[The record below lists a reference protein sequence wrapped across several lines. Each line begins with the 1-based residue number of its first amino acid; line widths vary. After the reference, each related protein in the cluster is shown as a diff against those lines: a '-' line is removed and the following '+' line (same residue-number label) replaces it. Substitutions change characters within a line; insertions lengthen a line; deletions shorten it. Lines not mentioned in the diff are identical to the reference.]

1 MKLNCTY
8 ELLEP
13 TAFANVAGAESSN
26 SQWTKFI
33 CNHGHSIRV
42 THIDGAGSVTGVIA
56 ADGTKYGQH
65 YTEKCGQYIST
76 SEFKYFRKIKEGYP
90 EQVDQTMDFP
100 TVTLTV
106 TNREQAEKAI
116 ESLKAL
122 LK

>member
-13 TAFANVAGAESSN
+13 TAFCSIQGAEASN

-33 CNHGHSIRV
+33 SNHGHSIRV
-42 THIDGAGSVTGVIA
+42 SHIDGAGSVTGVIA

-90 EQVDQTMDFP
+90 ERVESMNFP
-100 TVTLTV
+100 TVTLTI
-106 TNREQAEKAI
+106 TNREQAQKAI
-116 ESLKAL
+116 SALQEL

>member
-13 TAFANVAGAESSN
+13 TAFCNIAGAESSN
-26 SQWTKFI
+26 TQWVKFI
-33 CNHGHSIRV
+33 SNHGHSIRV
-42 THIDGAGSVTGVIA
+42 SHIDGAGSVTGVIA

-90 EQVDQTMDFP
+90 ERVESMNFP
-100 TVTLTV
+100 TVTLTI
-106 TNREQAEKAI
+106 TNREQAQKAI
-116 ESLKAL
+116 SALQEL